1 MKKSIAA
8 KSREQKMKE
17 IDDRNLYS
25 DLMKKVDIEN
35 KRTNRELSAKEVIDK
50 KQKDFTLWRQAKDE
64 KRTKFQIR
72 AQNYMQELDRQ
83 RE

>member
-25 DLMKKVDIEN
+25 ELMKKVDIEN